1 MTTYLPLDER
11 NNVIPAL
18 RMKGDKAHTISTSA
32 SSTRNSTAFSED
44 THVISIYA
52 TEDIYL
58 RFGGDSVTAT
68 TSDHFFPAGLYY
80 DVSLGEEA
88 NGHATH
94 LAVLRVATDGTVYIS
109 EKG

>member
-1 MTTYLPLDER
+1 MSTYLPLDER
-11 NNVIPAL
+11 NNAIPAL
-18 RMKGDKAHTISTSA
+18 RMKGDQAHTISA
-32 SSTRNSTAFSED
+32 SSSSARNVTAFTDD

-52 TEDIYL
+52 TEDIFL
-58 RFGGDSVTAT
+58 RFGDSSVTAT

-80 DVSLGEEA
+80 DVSLGEVA

-94 LAVLRVATDGTVYIS
+94 LAVLRVTADGTVYIS